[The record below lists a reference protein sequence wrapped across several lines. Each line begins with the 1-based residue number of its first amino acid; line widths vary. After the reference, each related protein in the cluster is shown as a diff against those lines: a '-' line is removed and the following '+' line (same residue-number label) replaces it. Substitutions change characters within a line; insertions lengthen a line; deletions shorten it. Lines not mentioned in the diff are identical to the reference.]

1 MGLHAHE
8 HGQSFLKFLRDRSAQ
23 LQPHNSQMVALL
35 EEFFHLTAKIFLVV
49 LKFFIVEADV
59 RIAGHGQHTGFL
71 HRIGVEQRW
80 QPAQED
86 VFRAH
91 KARFARKQEKR
102 RRAVRRRHD
111 ADRLMPLF
119 AFQQGR
125 GIQPF
130 VDKVRNGMVRHDHD
144 GRQDRQQLCFE
155 KTVDLLQL
163 ARVQRFRRDILYAA
177 LGKRFHDGSIDLLLH
192 GKKPRNDAVNM
203 VQLLRRCPVGFVVGV
218 IRRHVSKIEETTNA
232 HHEKLV
238 EIARENRN
246 KFQPV
251 QSRNAWVCRFFQ
263 HTPVKTQPT
272 QFTVLGISVW
282 FFKILWHRY
291 PSRTPYL
298 LTTNCS
304 ARNRWNTCCKMRSP
318 GTSV

>member
-1 MGLHAHE
+1 MPTALCP
-8 HGQSFLKFLRDRSAQ
+8 FLLS
-23 LQPHNSQMVALL
+23 SC
-35 EEFFHLTAKIFLVV
+35 
-49 LKFFIVEADV
+49 
-59 RIAGHGQHTGFL
+59 G
-71 HRIGVEQRW
+71 
-80 QPAQED
+80 
-86 VFRAH
+86 
-91 KARFARKQEKR
+91 
-102 RRAVRRRHD
+102 
-111 ADRLMPLF
+111 
-119 AFQQGR
+119 
-125 GIQPF
+125 GIQPL
-130 VDKVRNGMVRHDHD
+130 VDQMWHRMVRCDHD

-177 LGKRFHDGSIDLLLH
+177 LGKRFHDGSANLFFH

-203 VQLLRRCPVGFVVGV
+203 VQLLRRRPAGFVVGV

-246 KFQPV
+246 KFQLL

-263 HTPVKTQPT
+263 HTPVKTQPA
-272 QFTVLGISVW
+272 QFAVLGISVW

-298 LTTNCS
+298 PTTNCS
-304 ARNRWNTCCKMRSP
+304 AWNK
-318 GTSV
+318 